1 MYIYDIYIYIYIRG
15 LTYLQFKYV
24 FFLSCF
30 SMIADNTA
38 FVVTLVFIN
47 VTIVTVSVAT
57 VW

>member
-1 MYIYDIYIYIYIRG
+1 MIYIYIRG
-15 LTYLQFKYV
+15 LTYLQFKCV

>member
-1 MYIYDIYIYIYIRG
+1 MYIYDIYIYIRG
-15 LTYLQFKYV
+15 LTYLQFKCV